1 VLASCV
7 LNNKILESLEVL
19 HIDDNSLHNFAPKRY
34 LYRSFDLFSILD
46 FSYSSENLATMT
58 VTGRARTMSP
68 AKRASVPNT
77 IPREDSGNMSPYA
90 RLGLAAFVLVRE
102 FGDNDGDGQC
112 HQD

>member
-1 VLASCV
+1 MRCDVTVTSHL
-7 LNNKILESLEVL
+7 
-19 HIDDNSLHNFAPKRY
+19 APKRY

-77 IPREDSGNMSPYA
+77 IPREDSGNMSPY
-90 RLGLAAFVLVRE
+90 LGVERVRKGSRRWIE
-102 FGDNDGDGQC
+102 GGEG
-112 HQD
+112 